1 MQDHVGSVPARQVF
15 NTEVPTATRSPQEL
29 CAAMLALARERR
41 AAGIAI
47 CQGHPDLGRVRAR
60 RSEARVSRRPTLAE
74 VSRYGSAWLLVVAG
88 GVLAVACV
96 SIASTAPAAIRP
108 WAAVAAGFS
117 LTVLGIILVAIRRA
131 ERRDDSEDGQ

>member
-1 MQDHVGSVPARQVF
+1 RSQPRPTWIAFRVESAEAAR
-15 NTEVPTATRSPQEL
+15 RH
-29 CAAMLALARERR
+29 
-41 AAGIAI
+41 
-47 CQGHPDLGRVRAR
+47 GHPDLGAYERVC
-60 RSEARVSRRPTLAE
+60 SEARVRGRPALAK

-96 SIASTAPAAIRP
+96 SIASTVPAAVHP

-131 ERRDDSEDGQ
+131 ERQDESEDAQ

>member
-1 MQDHVGSVPARQVF
+1 LAGVKNSAVAVTAPANVDSLSRR
-15 NTEVPTATRSPQEL
+15 ECE
-29 CAAMLALARERR
+29 AAR
-41 AAGIAI
+41 
-47 CQGHPDLGRVRAR
+47 GHPDLGAYEHVC
-60 RSEARVSRRPTLAE
+60 SEARVSRRPALAK

-96 SIASTAPAAIRP
+96 SIASTAPAAVRP

-131 ERRDDSEDGQ
+131 ERQDDSEDAQ

>member
-1 MQDHVGSVPARQVF
+1 
-15 NTEVPTATRSPQEL
+15 
-29 CAAMLALARERR
+29 
-41 AAGIAI
+41 
-47 CQGHPDLGRVRAR
+47 
-60 RSEARVSRRPTLAE
+60 VSRRPTLAE

-131 ERRDDSEDGQ
+131 ERRDDSEDVQ

>member
-1 MQDHVGSVPARQVF
+1 MAGVKNSEVAVTAPANVNSLSRR
-15 NTEVPTATRSPQEL
+15 ECE
-29 CAAMLALARERR
+29 AARHHE
-41 AAGIAI
+41 
-47 CQGHPDLGRVRAR
+47 HPDLGAYERVW
-60 RSEARVSRRPTLAE
+60 SEARVSRRPALAK

-96 SIASTAPAAIRP
+96 SIASTVPAAVRP

-131 ERRDDSEDGQ
+131 ERQDDSEDAQ